1 MKMAISKENAQ
12 KLAWLWKDENK
23 IEWIE
28 TFIKIVDKA
37 GNTVPF
43 ILTPEQRDFVN
54 GLKSKNLVLKS
65 RQLGLSVCTIALSI
79 RACVVKDNVNCLLV
93 SHTQSSTNAI
103 FQKLKDQ
110 YNSLPEWIKPETTT
124 NNRQAL
130 TFANGSSI
138 TCLTAGNKDVG
149 RGSTYNGGIVHLSE
163 FAFWADP
170 ERQLNSLMQACSESS
185 TLIIESTANGFNNFS
200 ELYYGST
207 NGENA
212 FNSYFFNWINGST
225 LFKGQYEQSVQEYLA
240 LHNNEML
247 KETELDGEEQELRR
261 FGATME
267 QLVWRRAKVGISG
280 IEKFHQEYPSTP
292 DEAFVS
298 TGSSVFDKINVQKR
312 IEGLSRV
319 KPLVSVKTL
328 PSILNVYLGNAFT
341 MWEQPRK
348 KNRYYIGCDL
358 SEGLGKDYS
367 VVEVFKDD
375 GTHCAEFRSNS
386 IKPYDMAD
394 IIYAIGMYYN
404 KGLLC
409 IERASGGLSVIERL
423 RYNGR
428 TYMNMVKYKSF
439 DQYNRQ
445 IWVPGFDTNAK
456 TKSLVINDLREWFDK
471 GRVQVKSRT
480 ALNEMKTYM
489 VDDSGKMTAPEGM
502 HDDCVMALAMAVV
515 ALKSPFYYN
524 F

>member
-1 MKMAISKENAQ
+1 MISKENAQ
-12 KLAWLWKDENK
+12 KLEWLWRDENK

-28 TFIKIVDKA
+28 TFIKIVDKK
-37 GNTVPF
+37 GDVVPF

-79 RACVVKDNVNCLLV
+79 RACVVRDNVNCLLV

-110 YNSLPEWIKPETTT
+110 YNSLPDWLRPETLT

-149 RGSTYNGGIVHLSE
+149 RGSTFNGGIVHLSE

-200 ELYYGST
+200 ELYYGSV

-212 FNSYFFNWINGST
+212 FNNYFFNWINGST
-225 LFKGQYEQSVQEYLA
+225 LFKGQYDQCVEEYLA
-240 LHNNEML
+240 LHNNKMLEEIELDEEEVML
-247 KETELDGEEQELRR
+247 KKL
-261 FGATME
+261 GATME
-267 QLVWRRAKVGISG
+267 QLIWRRAKVGISG
-280 IEKFHQEYPSTP
+280 LDKFHQEYPSTP

-312 IEGLSRV
+312 LEGI
-319 KPLVSVKTL
+319 KNIKTL
-328 PSILNVYLGNAFT
+328 KSVNNLPPILKPYLGNAFT
-341 MWEQPRK
+341 MWKLPRADM
-348 KNRYYIGCDL
+348 RYYIGCDL
-358 SEGLGKDYS
+358 SEGLGKDSS
-367 VVEVFKDD
+367 VVEVFDRD
-375 GTHCAEFRSNS
+375 GYHCAEFRANS
-386 IKPYDMAD
+386 IKPYEMAD
-394 IIYAIGMYYN
+394 IIYALGLYYN

-423 RYNGR
+423 RYSGK

-439 DQYNRQ
+439 DQYNREV
-445 IWVPGFDTNAK
+445 WVPGFDTNVK

-471 GRVQVKSRT
+471 GHIQVNSKT
-480 ALNEMKTYM
+480 ALDEMKIYM